1 MIIKLLWQWRKKM
14 KRILSL
20 LALGLFLVSMVPVAV
35 LAETPT
41 TVAELITAREDARE
55 RTQEFKDRYHENR
68 GIFNDKRLELRDRRS
83 QYAACK
89 ADFGEDS
96 AECQAKK
103 DELKAT
109 SKGFMSS
116 GLNMMIPWLESGRAN
131 LDSWT
136 FKDDRSS
143 QVQEALAYIDEDLQ
157 DLQDLKARVDAMSD
171 TPSDEDVKNLGQELA
186 LAIRKARLDLKY
198 GAGIV
203 VRYRFDTLFE
213 RLGGTNEGTYG
224 ALDATYNELLAQGKD
239 VSAIGDYIA
248 DMKAEVELAEQAYN
262 DAIVDYDQARLQGR
276 PATTRDEAKAAYDIA
291 KDGFDNYKLA
301 KEHLRL
307 ARDNLRQAV
316 LGIKEQGGQEI
327 LEDNVETYILG
338 Q

>member
-1 MIIKLLWQWRKKM
+1 MFINKILYLYCMIIKLLWQWGKKM

-157 DLQDLKARVDAMSD
+157 DLQDLKARVD
-171 TPSDEDVKNLGQELA
+171 
-186 LAIRKARLDLKY
+186 LKY